1 MTGLDIV
8 ICIFLII
15 AAFKGYS
22 NGFLKELA
30 SLAAI
35 IAGAYG
41 AFYFS
46 EYLQGFIA
54 RIYNFSEEFLIVV
67 SFAVTFLII
76 VIVINIIANILTKI
90 ADFAMLGFLNK
101 LLGALFGVI
110 KRILVIGVILML
122 LNIYGDRIA
131 LISEKNKEESVL
143 YHPITAISIF
153 LFPPIIEEINKNYE
167 KLMEQKNEESEI
179 NSSEEL

>member
-30 SLAAI
+30 SLVAI

-153 LFPPIIEEINKNYE
+153 LFPPIIEINKNYE